1 MPKTRALTDAELD
14 AVCGG
19 SVLDG
24 GLNIPIDITT
34 GASLALGVNAVG
46 ISSGG
51 VFQSN
56 DVISNTGLFIGGNVL
71 VTTSPLM

>member
-46 ISSGG
+46 ISLGP
-51 VFQSN
+51 VIQSN
-56 DVISNTGLFIGGNVL
+56 DVISNTGLFVGGGASL
-71 VTTSPLM
+71 TL